1 MATYVVNHATLRGC
15 NDTQGMENIMRIT
28 LIAAVL
34 ALTGFC
40 LPLAA
45 NAEEKVMSVEWYRA
59 PENSQALEE
68 KLRQCRENPE
78 QRHKDKNC
86 QNAADAAATRGRFQ
100 KVKEPPIPVF

>member
-45 NAEEKVMSVEWYRA
+45 NAEEKVMSVE
-59 PENSQALEE
+59 NSQALEE